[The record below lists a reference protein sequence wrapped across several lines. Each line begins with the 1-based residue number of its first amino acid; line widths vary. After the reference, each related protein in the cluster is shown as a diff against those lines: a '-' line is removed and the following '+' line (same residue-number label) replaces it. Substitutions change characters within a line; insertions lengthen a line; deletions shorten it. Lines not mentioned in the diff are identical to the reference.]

1 MCVCVQGVNVYRCVC
16 MSGVRM
22 CVCACVV
29 YVYVCMR
36 ASVCVRV
43 YLGKAV
49 MTSHGRQWM
58 KKPGECIDTLQLG
71 HDFRGM

>member
-1 MCVCVQGVNVYRCVC
+1 MCVCVCVR
-16 MSGVRM
+16 V

-29 YVYVCMR
+29 YVAHACECLCT
-36 ASVCVRV
+36 CVF
-43 YLGKAV
+43 GKRCND
-49 MTSHGRQWM
+49 MPGRQWM